1 MPMLIPRLQ
10 PRVAAVLALLAAGVI
25 ALGLNALAGANHG
38 EIHAY
43 CDGDRPVITSRPA
56 GSEHVRVVCR
66 KGLPEFMVE
75 AAPVPVYDPVTEELP
90 RSKPPEHAA
99 WVTLALNN
107 HPLIIPYDVVRGVQE
122 PGAYLTGRG
131 RVLIPVRFFTEG
143 FGGTVDWN
151 VADQSVTMRMPGR
164 DQVLKVSVDRPEA
177 SVNGKPEV
185 LDHPAVLFQDR
196 VFVPTRF
203 LAEGFG
209 AAVEW
214 DGPHRHTWVYMDGVT
229 CSSRLYCGEV
239 K

>member
-1 MPMLIPRLQ
+1 MLIPRLQ
-10 PRVAAVLALLAAGVI
+10 PRIAAVFILLAAGAI
-25 ALGLNALAGANHG
+25 ALSLNVLTGANHG
-38 EIHAY
+38 EIHAH
-43 CDGDRPVITSRPA
+43 CEGDRPVVTSRPA

-75 AAPVPVYDPVTEELP
+75 AEPVPVYDPITEELP
-90 RSKPPEHAA
+90 RSKPPDHAS

-107 HPLIIPYDVVRGVQE
+107 HPLIIPYDAARGVQE
-122 PGAYLTGRG
+122 PGAYLTARG

-143 FGGTVDWN
+143 FGGTVRWN
-151 VADQSVTMRMPGR
+151 GADQSVTMRMPGR
-164 DQVLKVSVDRPEA
+164 AQVLKVWVGRNEA
-177 SVNGKPEV
+177 AVNGKPER
-185 LDHPAVLFQDR
+185 LDQPAVLFQDR

-214 DGPHRHTWVYMDGVT
+214 DGPHNHTWVYMDGIT
-229 CSSRLYCGEV
+229 CASRLYCGEV